1 MKNKY
6 SIPHLAILGTFT
18 LSKLMV
24 MVLNLLKEEMFSD
37 FIVIVIHK
45 FHWLGFYR

>member
-6 SIPHLAILGTFT
+6 SIPHLPLLGTFI
-18 LSKLMV
+18 LSRLMAT
-24 MVLNLLKEEMFSD
+24 VLNLLKEEMFRD

>member
-6 SIPHLAILGTFT
+6 SIPHLALLGTFI
-18 LSKLMV
+18 LRKLMV
-24 MVLNLLKEEMFSD
+24 TVLNLLKEEMFSD
-37 FIVIVIHK
+37 FVIVIHK